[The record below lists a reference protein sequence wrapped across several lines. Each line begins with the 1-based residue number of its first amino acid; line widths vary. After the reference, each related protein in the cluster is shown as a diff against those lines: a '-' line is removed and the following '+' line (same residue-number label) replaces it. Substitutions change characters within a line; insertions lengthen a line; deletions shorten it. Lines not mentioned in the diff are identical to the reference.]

1 MLKGIFDDVSVLTK
15 DNRGCFAYFAAM
27 KSPVK
32 RIQNKY
38 RVQILMRIVSGFDNI
53 IKDVYNIVD
62 RHSVAKAS
70 VFVEVNPNN
79 LG

>member
-1 MLKGIFDDVSVLTK
+1 
-15 DNRGCFAYFAAM
+15 M